1 MIVECLGGAGSHFF
15 QKLVL
20 CPFTKPQCA
29 VTLLG
34 NQARQIKFEVINT
47 CYSVLGN
54 MLAAKNYLQKISSVN
69 WTDKIRLIRKNY
81 SFCSD
86 LKRNI
91 VTVGFFGCYTAGTFT
106 SESFLMYQHQVYK
119 WCLVPWHLLSV
130 ISCFITGFEMSLV
143 CYAMD
148 HFHSWDASDVPH
160 RSQMS
165 FPFWIILIIW

>member
-1 MIVECLGGAGSHFF
+1 MMIVEGLGGAGSHFF

-69 WTDKIRLIRKNY
+69 
-81 SFCSD
+81 
-86 LKRNI
+86 
-91 VTVGFFGCYTAGTFT
+91 
-106 SESFLMYQHQVYK
+106 
-119 WCLVPWHLLSV
+119 
-130 ISCFITGFEMSLV
+130 
-143 CYAMD
+143 
-148 HFHSWDASDVPH
+148 
-160 RSQMS
+160 
-165 FPFWIILIIW
+165 